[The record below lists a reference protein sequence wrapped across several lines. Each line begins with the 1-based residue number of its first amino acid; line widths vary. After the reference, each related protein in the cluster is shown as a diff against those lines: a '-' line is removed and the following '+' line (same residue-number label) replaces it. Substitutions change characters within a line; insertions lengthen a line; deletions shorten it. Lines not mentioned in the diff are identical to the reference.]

1 MAGLPELRSATP
13 DDLPAIRRLL
23 AAYHNDGPVGRVD
36 IVGPYVRHLIASHRA
51 LVTTIDGAVVAYG
64 AVVDAVVAVQ
74 LCDLFV
80 EPGRLG
86 QGLGRPLLTALY
98 EGSVDRTTF
107 ASDDPRALPLYA
119 RAGMSPLWASL
130 YLDGP
135 SGAIEAQPGL
145 SAASA
150 EPAEIAELERAWT
163 GAFRPVDH
171 DFWATQADADPF
183 VVSDAAG
190 PVAAGYGRARQASD
204 ARALDRLIIRPD
216 AAPVGPALEALRRA
230 GRGGAVHAVIP
241 GPNPL
246 LQALLE
252 RRFQLVDRD
261 QYMATSADLID
272 PLHVLPNPGLL

>member
-1 MAGLPELRSATP
+1 
-13 DDLPAIRRLL
+13 
-23 AAYHNDGPVGRVD
+23 VD
-36 IVGPYVRHLIASHRA
+36 IVGPYVRHLIAHHRA
-51 LVTTIDGAVVAYG
+51 LVTTIDGSVVAYG
-64 AVVDAVVAVQ
+64 AVVDAVIAVQ

-86 QGLGRPLLTALY
+86 QGLGRPLLAALH
-98 EGSVDRTTF
+98 EGSTERTTF

-119 RAGMSPLWASL
+119 RAGMSPRWVSL
-130 YLDGP
+130 YLDGA
-135 SGAIEAQPGL
+135 STAIEAQPGL
-145 SAASA
+145 SVESA
-150 EPAEIAELERAWT
+150 EPPRIADLEHAWT
-163 GAFRPVDH
+163 GAYRPIDH

-183 VVSDAAG
+183 VVADAAG

-204 ARALDRLIIRPD
+204 ARALDRLIMRPE
-216 AAPVGPALEALRRA
+216 AEPVPPALEALRRA
-230 GRGGAVHAVIP
+230 GRGGPVHAVVP

-261 QYMATSADLID
+261 QYMATSADIID

>member
-1 MAGLPELRSATP
+1 
-13 DDLPAIRRLL
+13 
-23 AAYHNDGPVGRVD
+23 VD
-36 IVGPYVRHLIASHRA
+36 IVGPYVRHLIAHHRA
-51 LVTTIDGAVVAYG
+51 LVTTIDGSVVAYG
-64 AVVDAVVAVQ
+64 AVVDAVIAVQ

-86 QGLGRPLLTALY
+86 QGLGRPLLAALH
-98 EGSVDRTTF
+98 EGSTERTTF

-119 RAGMSPLWASL
+119 RAGMSPRWVSL
-130 YLDGP
+130 YLDGA
-135 SGAIEAQPGL
+135 STAIEAQPGL
-145 SAASA
+145 SVESA
-150 EPAEIAELERAWT
+150 EPPRIADLEHAWT
-163 GAFRPVDH
+163 GAYRPIDH

-183 VVSDAAG
+183 VVADAAG

>member
-1 MAGLPELRSATP
+1 M
-13 DDLPAIRRLL
+13 
-23 AAYHNDGPVGRVD
+23 
-36 IVGPYVRHLIASHRA
+36 
-51 LVTTIDGAVVAYG
+51 VVAYG
-64 AVVDAVVAVQ
+64 AVVDAVIAVQ

-98 EGSVDRTTF
+98 EGATSRTTF
-107 ASDDPRALPLYA
+107 ASDDPRALPIYA
-119 RAGMSPLWASL
+119 RAGMSPLWPCL

-135 SGAIEAQPGL
+135 SSGDRG
-145 SAASA
+145 
-150 EPAEIAELERAWT
+150 PAGTERGVGGYRRSIAELERAWT
-163 GAFRPVDH
+163 GAFRPIDH

-190 PVAAGYGRARQASD
+190 PVAAGYGRARQASE
-204 ARALDRLIIRPD
+204 ARALDRLVMRPD
-216 AAPVGPALEALRRA
+216 AEPVGPALEALRRT
-230 GRGGAVHAVIP
+230 GRGGAVHAVVP

-261 QYMATSADLID
+261 QYMASSADLID